1 MKAALCRA
9 FNQPLSIET
18 LMLAPPRA
26 GEVEVTLGACAIC
39 HSDIHYM
46 DGAWGGLLPAVYG
59 HEAAGWIT
67 ALGDGV
73 TAYAMGQRVLVT
85 LIKACGHCSC
95 CASGRPT
102 ICEDPHYLDTPIS
115 LPDGTPVMQGMAT
128 GAFAEKVV
136 VHTSQIAPLPDD
148 MPLDVASLLSCGVIT
163 GTGAVLN
170 SAQMPAGASALVIGA
185 GGVGL
190 NAIQGARIAGARRI
204 IAMDVAAEKL
214 TAAAE
219 FGATDGVLATDP
231 EARDRVRSLTGG
243 RGADY
248 VFVTVGAVRAYEQ
261 ALEFCAPGGAVVMA
275 GMTANDEVMRL
286 SPGNTAFQEQRLVG
300 SRMGSTVLTRD
311 IPRLIDYYRQGRLKL
326 DELISNRYPLEQI
339 NAAIDDAR
347 TGLSR
352 RNVIL
357 FDAFGRDAP

>member
-18 LMLAPPRA
+18 VTLAPPRR
-26 GEVEVTLGACAIC
+26 GEVEVTLAACAIC

-46 DGAWGGLLPAVYG
+46 DGAWGGTLPAVYG
-59 HEAAGWIT
+59 HEAAGWVT

-73 TAYAMGQRVLVT
+73 TAYATGQRVLVT
-85 LIKACGHCSC
+85 LIKSCGHCAC

-102 ICEDPHYLDTPIS
+102 ICEDPHYIDTPVA
-115 LPDGTPVMQGMAT
+115 LPDGTPVTQGMAT

-136 VHTSQIAPLPDD
+136 VHTSQLAPLPDD
-148 MPLDVASLLSCGVIT
+148 LQLDVASLLSCGVIT
-163 GTGAVLN
+163 GTGAVFN
-170 SAQMPAGASALVIGA
+170 SARMPSGATVLVIGA

-204 IAMDVAAEKL
+204 IAMDVAPEKL
-214 TAAAE
+214 EAAAE
-219 FGATDGVLATDP
+219 FGATDGVLAGAAD
-231 EARDRVRSLTGG
+231 AREQVRALTGG

-248 VFVTVGAVRAYEQ
+248 VYVTVGAIRAYEQ
-261 ALEFCAPGGAVVMA
+261 ALGFCAPGGSVVMA

-286 SPGNTAFQEQRLVG
+286 NPGNAAYFEQSLVG

-326 DELISNRYPLEQI
+326 DELISNRYPLERI
-339 NAAIDDAR
+339 NEAIDDAR
-347 TGLSR
+347 KGVSR

-357 FDAFGRDAP
+357 FDAFEKGAP

>member
-1 MKAALCRA
+1 MKAALCHA

-18 LMLAPPRA
+18 VTLAPPRP

-46 DGAWGGLLPAVYG
+46 DGAWGGRLPAVYG
-59 HEAAGWIT
+59 HEAAGWVT

-73 TAYAMGQRVLVT
+73 TAYAKGQRVLVT
-85 LIKACGHCSC
+85 LIRACGHCAC

-102 ICEDPHYLDTPIS
+102 VCEDPHYLDTPVS

-136 VHTSQIAPLPDD
+136 VHTSQLAPLPDD

-163 GTGAVLN
+163 GTGAVFN
-170 SAQMPAGASALVIGA
+170 SAKMPAGVSALVIGA

-190 NAIQGARIAGARRI
+190 NAIQGARIAGARRV
-204 IAMDVAAEKL
+204 IAMDVAPEKL
-214 TAAAE
+214 EAATE
-219 FGATDGVLATDP
+219 FGATDGVLATAAD
-231 EARDRVRSLTGG
+231 ARDQVRALTGG

-248 VFVTVGAVRAYEQ
+248 VYVTVGAVRAYEQ
-261 ALEFCAPGGAVVMA
+261 ALGFCAPGGSVVMA

-286 SPGNTAFQEQRLVG
+286 NPGNTAYLEQSLVG
-300 SRMGSTVLTRD
+300 SRMGSTVLARD
-311 IPRLIDYYRQGRLKL
+311 IPRLIEHYRQGRLKL
-326 DELISNRYPLEQI
+326 DELISNRYPLERI
-339 NAAIDDAR
+339 NEAIEDAR
-347 TGLSR
+347 KGVSR

-357 FDAFGRDAP
+357 FDAFGKGAP

>member
-1 MKAALCRA
+1 MKAAVCRA
-9 FNQPLSIET
+9 FNQPLSVEEIT
-18 LMLAPPRA
+18 LDPPRQ
-26 GEVEVTLGACAIC
+26 GEVEVTLAACAIC

-46 DGAWGGLLPAVYG
+46 DGAWGGTLPAVYG
-59 HEAAGWIT
+59 HEAAGWVT
-67 ALGDGV
+67 AVGDGV
-73 TAYAMGQRVLVT
+73 TAYATGQRVLVT
-85 LIKACGHCSC
+85 LIKACGHCAC

-102 ICEDPHYLDTPIS
+102 ICQDPHYLDTPIR
-115 LPDGTPVMQGMAT
+115 LADGTPATQGMAT
-128 GAFAEKVV
+128 GAFAERVV
-136 VHTSQIAPLPDD
+136 VHASQLAPLPDD

-163 GTGAVLN
+163 GTGAVFN
-170 SAQMPAGASALVIGA
+170 SARMPMGSSALVIGA

-204 IAMDVAAEKL
+204 IAMDVEPAKLDAARD
-214 TAAAE
+214 
-219 FGATDGVLATDP
+219 FGATDGVLATAED
-231 EARDRVRSLTGG
+231 ARSQVRALTGG

-261 ALEFCAPGGAVVMA
+261 ALGLCAAGGAVVMA

-286 SPGNTAFQEQRLVG
+286 NPGNTAYLEQSLVG

-326 DELISNRYPLEQI
+326 DELISNRYPLERI
-339 NAAIDDAR
+339 NEAIEDAR
-347 TGLSR
+347 TGRSR

-357 FDAFGRDAP
+357 FDAFERGAP